1 MDKMVKA
8 AFCKDCG
15 KSRMPFKDFNVQSE
29 ADEWATVN
37 CDCPQGKKS
46 RDQARIKRE
55 LDNFEKYCEA
65 KKYILS
71 AEAKDLL
78 QANANLV
85 LEQVIDSVSIGL
97 FRIKIKITL
106 NGKGNLIFSSK
117 YSEALKTEV

>member
-1 MDKMVKA
+1 MDKIIET

-15 KSRMPFKDFNVQSE
+15 KSRMPFKDFNVQTE

-46 RDQARIKRE
+46 RDLARIKRE
-55 LDNFEKYCEA
+55 LNNFEKYCEA
-65 KKYILS
+65 KKYTLS
-71 AEAKDLL
+71 SETKELL

-85 LEQVIDSVSIGL
+85 LERTIDSVSIGL
-97 FRIKIKITL
+97 FRIKIKISL
-106 NGKGNLIFSSK
+106 NSKGNLIFSSK